1 MADDDQDQDLGFLAA
16 ADLDGMTRKRAR
28 ASSPSREMEGSRGK
42 KREGR
47 WKGWRGV
54 VPGDPDPGRGHGRRG
69 GGR

>member
-42 KREGR
+42 KREGPLE
-47 WKGWRGV
+47 G
-54 VPGDPDPGRGHGRRG
+54 
-69 GGR
+69 